1 MKILKRMLYRGNTP
15 LPAAFP
21 IQCQL
26 IQRYADSMPAGDLTV
41 ENLLAE
47 ANEESRSII
56 QPLLFEIL
64 DDLVVD
70 PILFGRENI
79 PFLLGL
85 LRSKRKVLIIA
96 NHQSNFDVPL
106 IEFIFHK
113 NGFEYDS
120 FLDQVVFIAGRKL
133 SEQSKFVN
141 AFASL
146 YNRLQVVP
154 KGDMSKEAM
163 KINKASQKKM
173 RELIKEQ
180 IIFLFPTG
188 TRSREEQPETYW
200 PLKETFNYL
209 KQFDYV
215 SLLSINGSVLVPKS
229 GNLMAY
235 DAVKRTKIEMK
246 LSFPL
251 ATDSILDL
259 TDFLSPDLD
268 RKQFIMDLL
277 MTHIYSLEGAFRQKE
292 GIPWQEKN

>member
-1 MKILKRMLYRGNTP
+1 
-15 LPAAFP
+15 
-21 IQCQL
+21 
-26 IQRYADSMPAGDLTV
+26 DLTV

-64 DDLVVD
+64 DELVVD

-215 SLLSINGSVLVPKS
+215 S
-229 GNLMAY
+229 
-235 DAVKRTKIEMK
+235 
-246 LSFPL
+246 
-251 ATDSILDL
+251 
-259 TDFLSPDLD
+259 
-268 RKQFIMDLL
+268 
-277 MTHIYSLEGAFRQKE
+277 
-292 GIPWQEKN
+292 

>member
-1 MKILKRMLYRGNTP
+1 MKVLKRMLYRGNTP

-21 IQCQL
+21 LQCQL
-26 IQRYADSMPAGDLTV
+26 IQRYADSMPAGELTV

-56 QPLLFEIL
+56 RPLLFEML
-64 DDLVVD
+64 EDLVVD
-70 PILFGRENI
+70 PVLFGRENI

-85 LRSKRKVLIIA
+85 LHSKRKVLILA

-106 IEFIFHK
+106 IEYIFNK
-113 NGFEYDS
+113 NGFGYED
-120 FLDQVVFIAGRKL
+120 FLEQVVFIAGRKL

-146 YNRLQVVP
+146 YNRLQIVP
-154 KGDMSKEAM
+154 KGDSSKEAM
-163 KINKASQKKM
+163 AINKASQKRM
-173 RELIKEQ
+173 RELVKER
-180 IIFLFPTG
+180 IILLFPTG
-188 TRSREEQPETYW
+188 TRSREDQPETYW

-215 SLLSINGSVLVPKS
+215 SLLSIKGSVLVPKS
-229 GNLMAY
+229 GSRMAY
-235 DAVKRTKIEMK
+235 DAVKRTKVEMK
-246 LSFPL
+246 LSFPM
-251 ATDSILDL
+251 ATESILDL

-277 MTHIYSLEGAFRQKE
+277 MKHIYSMEGIYRQKE
-292 GIPWQEKN
+292 GIPWQEKK